1 MFMKRRK
8 QRLTA
13 IVCFYMYFF
22 KERDILEILDDFN
35 RIFIEEE
42 NNDEFLMVDELTK
55 QMMVDAVESKQLIIN
70 KINDLLKKGWR
81 FERLDL
87 VEQAILFMAISEIV
101 YEIDDRAIIINE
113 AVEIAKAY
121 GGDESYKLINGLL
134 DNV

>member
-1 MFMKRRK
+1 MKRRK

-42 NNDEFLMVDELTK
+42 NNDEFLMVDDLTK
-55 QMMVDAVESKQLIIN
+55 KMMEDAIESKHLIIN
-70 KINDLLKKGWR
+70 KINGLLKKGWR

-87 VEQAILFMAISEIV
+87 VEQAILFMAISELV

-113 AVEIAKAY
+113 AVEIAKRY

>member
-1 MFMKRRK
+1 MKRRK

-42 NNDEFLMVDELTK
+42 NSNEYLMVDDLTK
-55 QMMVDAVESKQLIIN
+55 QMMVDAIESKQLIIN

>member
-42 NNDEFLMVDELTK
+42 NNDEFLMVDDLTK
-55 QMMVDAVESKQLIIN
+55 KMMEDAIESKHLIIN
-70 KINDLLKKGWR
+70 KINDLLKKGWQ

-87 VEQAILFMAISEIV
+87 VEQAILFMAISELV

-113 AVEIAKAY
+113 AVEIAKRY

>member
-1 MFMKRRK
+1 MKRRK

-42 NNDEFLMVDELTK
+42 NNDEFLMVDDLTK
-55 QMMVDAVESKQLIIN
+55 KMMVDAIESKQLIIN
-70 KINDLLKKGWR
+70 KINGLLKKGWR

-87 VEQAILFMAISEIV
+87 VEQAILFMAISELV

-113 AVEIAKAY
+113 AVEIAKRY